1 MRRHGPKWVVER
13 IPEVLR
19 ESRDFVSG
27 IVLNLG
33 LIIGVV
39 VFRWSLV
46 EIALIYLIEVAIIT
60 LLFFSV
66 ALFTPQPVADLN
78 GEPWDTEPT
87 PLQPIGLLPPVYWR
101 NIRFIAGRA
110 IGSGVF
116 IGAVLSPVAARAGLD
131 SAIPLSLGLAIAGI
145 VLFQL
150 TRIWRYFLNNRSYR
164 EKSPADAMEF
174 AFAPVIE
181 LYLIFLYVIAPVTLV
196 LAGIAFTTDI
206 NLDTWPVLL
215 LYLIPIGAIRAW
227 FGSLDPQTN
236 DFEISFS

>member
-1 MRRHGPKWVVER
+1 MREHGPEWVVER
-13 IPEVLR
+13 VPEVLG

-66 ALFTPQPVADLN
+66 ALFTPQPVADLD
-78 GEPWDTEPT
+78 GDPWDTEPT

-116 IGAVLSPVAARAGLD
+116 IGAVLTPVAARAGLG
-131 SAIPLSLGLAIAGI
+131 SAIPLPLGLAIAGI

-150 TRIWRYFLNNRSYR
+150 PRIWRYFVTDGAYQ

-174 AFAPVIE
+174 AFAPVVE
-181 LYLIFLYVIAPVTLV
+181 LYLIFMYVIVPVTLV
-196 LAGIAFTTDI
+196 LAGIAFATDV
-206 NLDTWPVLL
+206 NPDSWPVLL
-215 LYLIPIGAIRAW
+215 LYLIPIGAVRAW

>member
-1 MRRHGPKWVVER
+1 MV
-13 IPEVLR
+13 PETLR
-19 ESRDFVSG
+19 ESREFVSG

-39 VFRWSLV
+39 VFRWRLV
-46 EIALIYLIEVAIIT
+46 EIALIYLIEVAVIT

-66 ALFTPQPVADLN
+66 ALFTPQPVADLD
-78 GEPWDTEPT
+78 GDPWDTEPSS
-87 PLQPIGLLPPVYWR
+87 LQPISLLPPVYWR
-101 NIRFIAGRA
+101 NVKFVAGRA

-116 IGAVLSPVAARAGLD
+116 IGAVLTPVAARAGLD
-131 SAIPLSLGLAIAGI
+131 SDPPLSLGLAIAGI

-150 TRIWRYFLNNRSYR
+150 TRIWRYFVHNRSYQ

-181 LYLIFLYVIAPVTLV
+181 LYLMFMYVIAPVTLV
-196 LAGIAFTTDI
+196 LAGIALATDT
-206 NLDTWPVLL
+206 NLDSWPVLL

>member
-1 MRRHGPKWVVER
+1 MRRHSPKWVVER
-13 IPEVLR
+13 VPGVLR

-46 EIALIYLIEVAIIT
+46 EIALIYLIEVAIIN

-66 ALFTPQPVADLN
+66 ALFTPQPVADLD
-78 GEPWDTEPT
+78 GDAWDTEPT

-101 NIRFIAGRA
+101 NLKFVAGKTV
-110 IGSGVF
+110 GSGVF
-116 IGAVLSPVAARAGLD
+116 IGAVLLPVASRAGLA
-131 SAIPLSLGLAIAGI
+131 SNPPLSLGLAIAGI

-150 TRIWRYFLNNRSYR
+150 TRIWRYFVTDRSYQD
-164 EKSPADAMEF
+164 KSPADAMEF
-174 AFAPVIE
+174 AFTPVIE
-181 LYLIFLYVIAPVTLV
+181 LYLIFMYVIAPVTLA
-196 LAGIAFTTDI
+196 LAGIAFTTDV
-206 NLDTWPVLL
+206 NLDAWPVLL

-227 FGSLDPQTN
+227 IGCLDPQT
-236 DFEISFS
+236 DDLEISFS